1 MTTEHRE
8 ESLSL
13 RVLLRDHPIVTAVLV
28 GCTVLGAILG
38 VVFLSSDW
46 HLARRIAGGAVAGA
60 GTGLLLT
67 FNRLYGAE

>member
-1 MTTEHRE
+1 VTTEAPE

-13 RVLLRDHPIVTAVLV
+13 RTLLRDHPIVTAVLV

-38 VVFLSSDW
+38 GVFLSSDW
-46 HLARRIAGGAVAGA
+46 HLARRLAGGAVAGT
-60 GTGLLLT
+60 GIGLLIT